1 MTPETFPIFLAGA
14 DTQSAEPLDV
24 KSPSDSAVVGRTW
37 LADARQ
43 YESAARAC
51 ADAAPAIAAVP
62 VHERAAVLRARPEPS
77 AADAR
82 PTSSRVPGPDHPWR
96 RYSAVR
102 PR

>member
-14 DTQSAEPLDV
+14 DTESAEPLDV
-24 KSPSDSAVVGRTW
+24 TSPSDSAVVGRTW

-62 VHERAAVLRARPEPS
+62 VHERAAVLRHVSERLRAAPEPF
-77 AADAR
+77 ARRIALEAGKPIRDA
-82 PTSSRVPGPDHPWR
+82 TT
-96 RYSAVR
+96 
-102 PR
+102 